1 MMHDRE
7 KSEYD
12 SAIVAAKPTNKTGAN
27 AAAADVA
34 RAKALY
40 GQALDLGVAR
50 ATLRLPALQ

>member
-7 KSEYD
+7 KSH

-50 ATLRLPALQ
+50 ATLRLHALQ